1 MRSNPNRFLHATLC
15 FENLSSGENLAGCAD
30 NVGFPSGPV
39 FCQALGQKMRGRRG
53 VNFVMMNSRSKLMLF
68 CVFQQREKKTRQNR
82 ATYTHR
88 ENDVIYKVF
97 VP

>member
-39 FCQALGQKMRGRRG
+39 FCSIRREKKEGGG
-53 VNFVMMNSRSKLMLF
+53 VNFVMNSRSKLMLS
-68 CVFQQREKKTRQNR
+68 CVPTERKKDETKPSYKR
-82 ATYTHR
+82 ATY
-88 ENDVIYKVF
+88 
-97 VP
+97 